1 MLLIFFLSGSLGL
14 HANTQK
20 QHEMLRNR
28 RRTHLFT
35 QRGIVVNI
43 AIFYLNTMKSFK
55 KPLLAAIIV
64 LWLATLAVLLIIT
77 KQETPQEDSFFGTV
91 VQARIAQDTV
101 ASDSILPQAKLPVL
115 NIGGKENADVYLQ
128 SLDIQVEVTGNIA
141 STRYTMVFKNK
152 TYSTLEGELTFP
164 LPDGRSLTH
173 YALDINGRMRDAVPV
188 EKARATQVFEEIQQR
203 QVDPGILERVEGN
216 NFRTRIYPI
225 PSNGT
230 RTISIGYEEELPL
243 EKGLLYYRLPMAY
256 ASSLEKF
263 SVKATVLRSNQK
275 PLVPQSNDEIKFDSD
290 GENYVA
296 KFTREKYKPSRALI
310 FALPA
315 PADIPQVMMQ
325 PAQGNH
331 YFLVSVAP
339 RMATRQKQWSN
350 DLAIIWD
357 VSLSG
362 SQRNL
367 QREIEMLNIIF
378 ANNKNANIH
387 LYYLNN
393 KLKKAGEYKV
403 ENGNWNKLKTVL
415 ETAVFD
421 GGTDF
426 SQINLNDITG
436 DEILFF
442 SDGISTLGDADFLRN
457 ANEKRPVHSIVSA
470 SKADYSTMR
479 LAAGKT
485 KGKFINL
492 NALSPEQLKDE
503 LLNETL
509 QFLGTEHGSEV
520 REVYPGIAMPVY
532 GNFSVAGISEKDDA
546 NLALLF
552 GFGNNVEKKIK
563 VQLDAKS
570 ATSQGNVY
578 RIWAQKKI
586 AELDLNYEKNKD
598 ELTELGQQFGIVT
611 RNTSLIVLET
621 IADYVRYDI
630 MPPAELQDEYLN
642 YQKFR
647 AAPPRNTDRNI
658 LDEAVAEVENLKKW
672 WNTSFTPPKPKYP
685 VPDGKTGASVTP
697 PTPSSSKG
705 MIETVDV
712 IGWMDNPSAVFVL
725 DQDAG
730 AFDGINIDRDFTRDF
745 AGRTPSSSVNSA
757 PAPSVK
763 KTEGPTSQP
772 TITIKPI
779 KKDNEYLKKLTGKS
793 QEDYKIYLTLRDDY
807 ASSPTFYFDMA
818 DWFYKLGDKETALRI
833 LTSIAELELENA
845 SLYRLL
851 GYRLKEYGEYAVQ
864 KFVVQKIVQWR
875 PMEPQSYRE
884 YALALAD
891 NGEMQAALDSL
902 YGVLTR
908 TYSESIRNRS
918 KGIAEVV
925 VTEIN
930 RLISKN
936 ANLNTSRIDKRL
948 IINMPVDI
956 RVVINWNMDNTDI
969 DLHVKDPSHEEC
981 YFRNKQTKGG
991 GRISADNTGGY
1002 GPEQFMLKRAIKGK
1016 YQIYVNHY
1024 GAREFTASG
1033 PATIM
1038 AEIFTRYADSSERR
1052 EVVSLQ
1058 MSNAKKRY
1066 GDKKVEVAEFEF

>member
-1 MLLIFFLSGSLGL
+1 MLS
-14 HANTQK
+14 QK
-20 QHEMLRNR
+20 
-28 RRTHLFT
+28 F
-35 QRGIVVNI
+35 
-43 AIFYLNTMKSFK
+43 
-55 KPLLAAIIV
+55 P
-64 LWLATLAVLLIIT
+64 LIIIASAFLFAALSCSPT
-77 KQETPQEDSFFGTV
+77 TTNNVAV
-91 VQARIAQDTV
+91 VV
-101 ASDSILPQAKLPVL
+101 SVSDAHLPPAKLPVL
-115 NIGGKENADVYLQ
+115 NIGGKENSDVYLQ

-152 TYSTLEGELTFP
+152 TDKILEGELTFP
-164 LPDGRSLTH
+164 LPDGRTVTH
-173 YALDINGRMRDAVPV
+173 YALDINGSMREAVPV

-225 PSNGT
+225 PANGV

-243 EKGLLYYRLPMAY
+243 ENDLLYYRLPMAY
-256 ASSLEKF
+256 PDSLEKF
-263 SVKATVLRSNQK
+263 AVKATVWKSLQK
-275 PLVPQSNDEIKFDSD
+275 PLVPQSDNEIRFDLA

-296 KFTREKYKPSRALI
+296 EFARDNYKPSRSLI

-325 PAQGNH
+325 PAQGSH
-331 YFLVSVAP
+331 YFLASVAP
-339 RMATRQKQWSN
+339 KMETRKKQWSN

-367 QREIEMLNIIF
+367 QSEIEMLDIIF
-378 ANNKNANIH
+378 SEKKNANIH
-387 LYYLNN
+387 LYFLNN
-393 KLKKAGEYKV
+393 KLKKI
-403 ENGNWNKLKTVL
+403 ENGNWAKLKPIL
-415 ETAVFD
+415 QTAVFD

-426 SQINLNDITG
+426 SQINLNHIAG
-436 DEILFF
+436 NEILLF
-442 SDGISTLGDADFLRN
+442 SDGISTLSDSDFLSN
-457 ANEKRPVHSIVSA
+457 VNRPVHSIVSS
-470 SKADYSTMR
+470 SKSDYSAMR
-479 LAAGKT
+479 LIAGKT
-485 KGKFINL
+485 KGKFLNL
-492 NALSPEQLKDE
+492 NALSQEQLKDE

-520 REVYPGIAMPVY
+520 REVHPSIAMPVY
-532 GNFSVAGISEKDDA
+532 GNFSVTGISDA
-546 NLALLF
+546 NAAEITLLF
-552 GFGNNVEKKIK
+552 GFGNKVEKRIK
-563 VQLDAKS
+563 VKLDAKNTGAS
-570 ATSQGNVY
+570 AGSTIGNMTGSAISNIY

-598 ELTELGQQFGIVT
+598 ELIELGKQFGIVT